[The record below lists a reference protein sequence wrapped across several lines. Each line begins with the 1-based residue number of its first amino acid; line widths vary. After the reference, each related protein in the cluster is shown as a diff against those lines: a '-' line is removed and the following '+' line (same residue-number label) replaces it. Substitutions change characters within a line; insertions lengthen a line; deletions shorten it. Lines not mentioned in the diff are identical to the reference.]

1 LKNIIIGEKPLKK
14 KIFFFTRKQA
24 FTLIELLVVI
34 AIIAILI
41 GLLLPAVQKVRE
53 AAARIKCTNNLKQLG
68 LAVHNFENTK
78 KTFPPAE
85 IHPRRVT
92 AQLLVL
98 PYLEQAALQGLA
110 SLDLGTNNNLNGDA
124 SANGAACKSQ
134 KVPSFQC
141 PSEISALLSGTNGTS
156 NYFCSGG
163 LITDSADGATAGAF
177 SMYKPTA
184 FPTAAGATVTI
195 EGWCAR
201 IADISDGLS
210 NTAMF
215 SEVRRTESST
225 RDATNILVP
234 QGVAGAWDD
243 LNPAA
248 MAECTSYVAAAAGY
262 AYLGNQYWRGATV
275 WTSLYNH
282 SLTPNSKVRGNCV
295 NGTLYKGHIPARSY
309 HTGGVNTTACDG
321 SVRFVTDSV
330 DPLVWKAYGTRAG
343 GEALNLN

>member
-1 LKNIIIGEKPLKK
+1 MKIQSPTFIRKP
-14 KIFFFTRKQA
+14 A

-68 LAVHNFENTK
+68 LAVHSFENTK

-98 PYLEQAALQGLA
+98 PFLEQSALQGLA
-110 SLDLGTNNNLNGDA
+110 SLDLNTNNNLNGDA
-124 SANGAACKSQ
+124 SANGVTCKNQ

-141 PSEISALLSGTNGTS
+141 PSEISALLSGNNGTS

-163 LITDSADGATAGAF
+163 LITDSADGTTAGAF

-184 FPTAAGATVTI
+184 FPTAAGATVTV

-215 SEVRRTESST
+215 SEVRRTQSST
-225 RDATNILVP
+225 RDANNILVP
-234 QGVAGAWDD
+234 QGVAGVWND

-248 MAECTSYVAAAAGY
+248 MAGCTGYVAAAPGY
-262 AYLGNQYWRGATV
+262 SYLGNQYWRGATV

-282 SLTPNSKVRGNCV
+282 TLTPNSKVRGNCV

-330 DPLVWKAYGTRAG
+330 DPLVWQAYGTRAG